1 MTSLPRQQQG
11 VVLLVSL
18 MLLLILS
25 LLALTA
31 ANRSTLQERMAANS
45 QDNNRS
51 FQAAEAGRTASL
63 ATIDSVRTAGVGAVI
78 TLPNTSIGTN
88 AVYCAQF
95 SLGKLILMTRNGRV
109 LSNSLD
115 VRKNTLET
123 RQVDVLSKGS
133 LTGDTTCATPLAWHE
148 SGFVIP
154 LFK

>member
-11 VVLLVSL
+11 VVLVVSL
-18 MLLLILS
+18 MLLLILL
-25 LLALTA
+25 LLALTI

-51 FQAAEAGRTASL
+51 FQAAEAGRTDALVNIDRARNASL
-63 ATIDSVRTAGVGAVI
+63 GTAI
-78 TLPNTSIGTN
+78 LLPNKSIGTD
-88 AVYCAQF
+88 ALYCAQF
-95 SLGKLILMTRNGRV
+95 SLGKLILMTRNGRI

-123 RQVDVLSKGS
+123 RSVDVLSKGS
-133 LTGDTTCATPLAWHE
+133 LSGDTTCATPLAWHE